1 MAKKLSFK
9 WKDFEESVSLTF
21 GRLREEKDFSDVTLA
36 CEDGKLVEAHKIVLA
51 ASSSFFEKILKSN
64 EHPHP
69 IIYLAKVK
77 EDILSIIM
85 DFLYYYG
92 ETNVSQENLD
102 IFLAVAEELKIKGL
116 VDGIYQGP
124 TKTNLKQYHKQEDV
138 YHDGKEPRKDAK

>member
-1 MAKKLSFK
+1 M
-9 WKDFEESVSLTF
+9 SLTF
-21 GRLREEKDFSDVTLA
+21 GRLREEKDFSDVTLV
-36 CEDGKLVEAHKIVLA
+36 CEDGKLLEAHKIVLA

-85 DFLYYYG
+85 DFLYYG
-92 ETNVSQENLD
+92 ETNVCQENLD

-116 VDGIYQGP
+116 VGGNNQGP
-124 TKTNLKQYHKQEDV
+124 TKTDLKQYHKQEDETV
-138 YHDGKEPRKDAK
+138 FGEPDDQPEITSTESI